1 MISELAIAV
10 LVKTPGLSPIK
21 TRLALSIGKEKAEEF
36 YRLSLDAVESVL
48 KETVKRNS
56 GCSLFWAV
64 AEQDGLEDPLWS
76 NFKRLFQGEG
86 SFGERLHHVYSTLIK
101 NHKAV
106 ILIGADCPVIQS
118 HHLEKSAEIL
128 KEAKEKFVLGPALDG
143 GFYLFG
149 GRTDIPK
156 QLWTTVPYSQDT
168 TLARLSEKLT
178 PLEEVVL
185 IEPARDVDTLEDL
198 IALQEHFPSL
208 GTLEQKRL
216 LDWIN
221 SEYHKL
227 NLASNRNYAPSNH
240 R

>member
-36 YRLSLDAVESVL
+36 YRLSIGAVESVL
-48 KETVKRNS
+48 KETEQKNS

-64 AEQDGLEDPLWS
+64 AEQDGLADPLWS
-76 NFKRLFQGEG
+76 GFKKIFQGEG
-86 SFGERLHHVYSTLIK
+86 GLGERLHHVYSTLIK
-101 NHKAV
+101 NYKAV
-106 ILIGADCPVIQS
+106 ILLGADCPVIQS

-156 QLWTTVPYSQDT
+156 QLWTAVPYSQDT
-168 TLARLSEKLT
+168 TLAKLSEKLT

-185 IEPARDVDTLEDL
+185 IEAARDVDTLEDL
-198 IALQEHFPSL
+198 IALREQFPSL
-208 GTLEQKRL
+208 GTVEQKKL

-221 SEYHKL
+221 SEYRK
-227 NLASNRNYAPSNH
+227 
-240 R
+240 

>member
-36 YRLSLDAVESVL
+36 YRLSLEAVESVL
-48 KETVKRNS
+48 TETEQKNS

-64 AEQDGLEDPLWS
+64 AEQDGLADPLWS
-76 NFKRLFQGEG
+76 GFKKIFQGEG
-86 SFGERLHHVYSTLIK
+86 GLGERLHHVYSTLIK
-101 NHKAV
+101 NYKAV
-106 ILIGADCPVIQS
+106 ILLGADCPVIQS

-128 KEAKEKFVLGPALDG
+128 KEAKEKFVLGPAIDG

-149 GRTDIPK
+149 GRTHISKDV
-156 QLWTTVPYSQDT
+156 WTSVPYSQDT
-168 TLARLSEKLT
+168 TLAKLSEKLT

-185 IEPARDVDTLEDL
+185 IEAAWDVDTLEDL
-198 IALQEHFPSL
+198 IALREQFPSHV
-208 GTLEQKRL
+208 TLEQKKL

-221 SEYHKL
+221 SEYRK
-227 NLASNRNYAPSNH
+227 
-240 R
+240 